1 MKFINIIFENTT
13 CYDDYLERFQ
23 KFLFEKGYIISS
35 KAQNSIFITK
45 GNYNPLNWNITL
57 EPNEKPYL
65 LRMFYLD
72 KELTLEK
79 NILKECY
86 IRQTP
91 FGYDIFTE
99 NLEVFGLLKERFKDY
114 IYTIDYQS
122 LEEIVIKTLKEK
134 SKTLVCAE
142 SCTAGMISASLVNV
156 AGSSAVF
163 LGGFVVYSNDFKVG
177 FLNVDKSLIE
187 KHGAVS
193 EEVVR
198 AMALGALEYTD
209 ADISIAVSGIAGPGG
224 SEFKPQGFTYM
235 GIGTDEDVLVYN
247 YTFKSDRNTN
257 RRQTTAF
264 ILFRLLKDV
273 LHHTF

>member
-1 MKFINIIFENTT
+1 MNFVNVIFEDTT
-13 CYDDYLERFQ
+13 CYDDYAERLQ
-23 KFLFEKGYIISS
+23 KLLFDKGYIISS
-35 KAQNSIFITK
+35 KAKYTIVIDKNQ
-45 GNYNPLNWNITL
+45 YNPLNWDINL
-57 EPNEKPYL
+57 EQKEKPYI
-65 LRMFYLD
+65 LRTFYID
-72 KELTLEK
+72 KELSLEDS
-79 NILKECY
+79 ILKECY

-91 FGYDIFTE
+91 FGFDIFTDK
-99 NLEVFGLLKERFKDY
+99 NEVFELLKERLKDD
-114 IYTIDYQS
+114 IYATDYKS
-122 LEEIVIKTLKEK
+122 LEEVVIKTLKEK
-134 SKTLVCAE
+134 SRTLVCAE

-156 AGSSAVF
+156 AGSSEVF
-163 LGGFVVYSNDFKVG
+163 LGGFVVYSNDFKVD

-224 SEFKPQGFTYM
+224 SEYKPQGFTYM

-273 LHHTF
+273 LKYTL